1 MKQKTKEILRTMVKK
16 RADQLNE
23 RTGKPPQHIQ
33 DNIAEGE
40 TLQFKQETFWK

>member
-1 MKQKTKEILRTMVKK
+1 MAKK

-33 DNIAEGE
+33 DNIVEGE
-40 TLQFKQETFWK
+40 TFNYKQETFWK